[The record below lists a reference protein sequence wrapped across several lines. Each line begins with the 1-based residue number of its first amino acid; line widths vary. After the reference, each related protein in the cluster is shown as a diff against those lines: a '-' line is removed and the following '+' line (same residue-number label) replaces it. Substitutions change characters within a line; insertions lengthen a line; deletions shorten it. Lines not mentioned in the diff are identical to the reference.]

1 MEDFDENAFATHAH
15 MEMDAQVSTKNSE
28 SIEVYQHGVEVAWS
42 TTVELVVQEA
52 WQESLLPRE
61 EGETNGEVDHGPP
74 LDNSTI
80 HWKPPDDGIML
91 LELFGSIGSGLAAVL
106 QVGIKVQRYVYT
118 DIDDAARQV
127 AK

>member
-42 TTVELVVQEA
+42 TTVQLHKVVELVVQEA

-80 HWKPPDDGIML
+80 P
-91 LELFGSIGSGLAAVL
+91 
-106 QVGIKVQRYVYT
+106 
-118 DIDDAARQV
+118 
-127 AK
+127 